1 MGNLCKQ
8 ALFVVTQ
15 YPTALAA
22 MQVGG
27 HAVRV
32 INCKCIA
39 KGVFDANQGEALCFV
54 LRGFAARRQFK
65 MFKVPCQ
72 AQPVTGLQAVGCFCG
87 ARQG

>member
-27 HAVRV
+27 HSMRV

-39 KGVFDANQGEALCFV
+39 KGVFDANQREALHFV
-54 LRGFAARRQFK
+54 LCGFAARRHFK
-65 MFKVPCQ
+65 WFKVPGQTQ
-72 AQPVTGLQAVGCFCG
+72 AVAGLQAVDCFCG